1 MTRRASK
8 PPPPALPELKKGT
21 LLVLKVPPY
30 YTKSYLY
37 EVIASGDK
45 KISASLYHS
54 PTVKKHWSKEE
65 LVAMFSA
72 EIVRIASD
80 EDVKALTPRP
90 SAHGDSYHF

>member
-1 MTRRASK
+1 MTRRAPK
-8 PPPPALPELKKGT
+8 PEPPKLPELKKGT

-37 EVIASGDK
+37 EVTSAGDK

-65 LVAMFSA
+65 LLAMFNQQ
-72 EIVRIASD
+72 IVRIAND
-80 EDVKALTPRP
+80 EDLKSLTTASAP
-90 SAHGDSYHF
+90 SDADD